1 MLDRITVYK
10 SRGDFLLNILLIQR
24 RFKAL
29 SIVVE
34 IRPGADL
41 TKADTRI
48 YREPH
53 SDNQTETYNE
63 KSCIQEIWNFCI
75 MDIISAV

>member
-24 RFKAL
+24 RLKAL
-29 SIVVE
+29 SIVVD
-34 IRPGADL
+34 IRPGP
-41 TKADTRI
+41 TKADTTI
-48 YREPH
+48 YREPQ
-53 SDNQTETYNE
+53 SDNQTETYKE

>member
-1 MLDRITVYK
+1 M
-10 SRGDFLLNILLIQR
+10 LNILLIQR
-24 RFKAL
+24 RLKAL

-34 IRPGADL
+34 IRTGATDP
-41 TKADTRI
+41 RI